1 MLKPEFDR
9 NHSLK
14 IHRLSENLIQASVA
28 SNIALIKYM
37 GKIEGTGNRPTNS
50 SISYTMDHL
59 RTFVSVESSKVT
71 DSWSFWKE
79 HPAAQ
84 DYPLDLSE
92 SGQKKYLV
100 FLERLK
106 TEFKIKEK
114 LSLQSVNNF
123 PSDAGLAS
131 SASSFAALTWAIY
144 LWSRRQALLHQK
156 QPSVQWPEILHLSK
170 LSRQG
175 SGSSCRSFFSPWGLW
190 SSEGAEPITLP
201 QKKLHHFVLL
211 IEKGKK
217 EISSSEAHRL
227 VSFSPLFA
235 QDKTGLSRPDRAQ
248 KRLTELQ
255 ESLQKNQWKKAYEI
269 CWDEFV
275 DMHELFHTSSPSFRY
290 MNQASES
297 ALRMAQELWHE
308 SGMGPLVTM
317 DAGPNVH
324 FLFREEDF
332 DLAQQWKNFYRSK
345 QFEIIDSW
353 TQKGFDL

>member
-1 MLKPEFDR
+1 MLKPEFDM

-14 IHRLSENLIQASVA
+14 IHQLTENLIQASAA

-59 RTFVSVESSKVT
+59 RTFVSVKPSKET

-79 HPAAQ
+79 HSAAQ

-92 SGQKKYLV
+92 SGQKKYLS
-100 FLERLK
+100 FLDKLK
-106 TEFKIKEK
+106 TEFKINEK

-144 LWSRRQALLHQK
+144 LWSQRHVLVK
-156 QPSVQWPEILHLSK
+156 QSQHDFQLSAVERLSK

-190 SSEGAEPITLP
+190 RSEGAEPIPLP

-235 QDKTGLSRPDRAQ
+235 KDKTGLSRPDRAQ
-248 KRLTELQ
+248 KRQIELQ

-269 CWDEFV
+269 CWDEFI

-290 MNQASES
+290 MNQASER

-324 FLFREEDF
+324 FLFREDDF
-332 DLAQQWKNFYRSK
+332 DLAQKWKNFYRTK
-345 QFEIIDSW
+345 KFEVLDSW
-353 TQKGFDL
+353 TQKGYEE